1 MENLSRRQSN
11 QDMAS
16 GPLLERKNEVPSLSV
31 ITPSYR
37 PDLELCQELN
47 RSLQKYGPPS
57 LNHTIIVPAVDL
69 EAFTGVGDV
78 RVASG
83 YLPKSFIPVP
93 GNIWINLRRP
103 FPPIRGWITQ
113 QVIKLEAAA
122 RSKASVAL
130 LVDSDMVFI
139 RPFSVST
146 FYRNG
151 QTRFYRAA
159 NAVHSG
165 MQRHILWHRV
175 ARKLLGLP
183 PSDQL
188 PLHDYI
194 CWPMAWD
201 PEVVR
206 SMLRR
211 VEEMTGM
218 QWQSAIAAQ
227 LHFSEGILY
236 GVYVDEVLGGAPYSE
251 KTMLCVNYWDETPF
265 DERAIEAF
273 MSQASPSDIA
283 VMISAK
289 SRTPLEARR
298 RALAAMEVIHTSIPS
313 PG

>member
-1 MENLSRRQSN
+1 MS
-11 QDMAS
+11 
-16 GPLLERKNEVPSLSV
+16 SLSV

-47 RSLQKYGPPS
+47 QSLKKHGPPD
-57 LNHTIIVPAVDL
+57 LEHTIIVPAVDL
-69 EAFTGVGDV
+69 EAFAGVGDV
-78 RVASG
+78 RVASQ
-83 YLPKSFIPVP
+83 YLPKSFIPFP

-103 FPPIRGWITQ
+103 LPPVRGWITQ

-122 RSKASVAL
+122 QSKASVVL
-130 LVDSDMVFI
+130 LVNSDMVFI
-139 RPFSVST
+139 RPFSAST

-151 QTRFYRAA
+151 QTRFYRATD
-159 NAVHSG
+159 AVHGG
-165 MQRHILWHRV
+165 MHRHIIWHRV

-183 PSDQL
+183 PTDQI

-201 PEVVR
+201 PKIVR

-211 VEEMTGM
+211 VEETTGM

-251 KTMLCVNYWDETPF
+251 ETMLCVNYWDETPF
-265 DERAIEAF
+265 DERAVGTF

-298 RALAAMEVIHTSIPS
+298 RALTAIEAMHTSVPLS
-313 PG
+313 GRR